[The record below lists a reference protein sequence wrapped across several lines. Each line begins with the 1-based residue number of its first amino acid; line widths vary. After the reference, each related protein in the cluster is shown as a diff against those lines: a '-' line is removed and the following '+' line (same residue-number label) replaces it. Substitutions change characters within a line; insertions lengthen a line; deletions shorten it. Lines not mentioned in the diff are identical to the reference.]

1 MTNYSSR
8 KIKISEEN
16 IERMNE
22 LKTKTGRTQ
31 QWIMNAAIE
40 YFLDREWDSLMYE

>member
-1 MTNYSSR
+1 MTQYSPR
-8 KIKISEEN
+8 HVKISEKN

-22 LKTKTGRTQ
+22 LKSKTGRTQ